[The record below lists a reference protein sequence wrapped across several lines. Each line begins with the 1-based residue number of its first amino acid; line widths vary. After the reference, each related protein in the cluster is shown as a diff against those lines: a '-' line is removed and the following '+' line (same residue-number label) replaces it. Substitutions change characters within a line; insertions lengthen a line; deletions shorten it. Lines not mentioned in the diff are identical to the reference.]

1 MKDIYLAVIGLSS
14 GLMVSGG
21 VFTVLLSV
29 GLVPRFAG
37 KTHTGGKIFLYEE
50 MIVFGTLF
58 GNMMS
63 AFEFPSTLGEWIVHS
78 QFLGNETEAVWNAV
92 STAVL
97 CIAGVFAG
105 IFVGC
110 LAAALAEVLQ
120 VWPILFRRTHLKYGL
135 GLSMLCFSIG
145 KAFGGLYY
153 FFLLK

>member
-1 MKDIYLAVIGLSS
+1 MLISKILLGALGLVCGIATAAGVVALVSSLGITPRMVGKSTTAKHILLYEDFIMAGAVIGTIFA
-14 GLMVSGG
+14 
-21 VFTVLLSV
+21 VFN
-29 GLVPRFAG
+29 
-37 KTHTGGKIFLYEE
+37 
-50 MIVFGTLF
+50 FGMF
-58 GNMMS
+58 
-63 AFEFPSTLGEWIVHS
+63 
-78 QFLGNETEAVWNAV
+78 FLGTWF
-92 STAVL
+92 L
-97 CIAGVFAG
+97 ILGGIFAG